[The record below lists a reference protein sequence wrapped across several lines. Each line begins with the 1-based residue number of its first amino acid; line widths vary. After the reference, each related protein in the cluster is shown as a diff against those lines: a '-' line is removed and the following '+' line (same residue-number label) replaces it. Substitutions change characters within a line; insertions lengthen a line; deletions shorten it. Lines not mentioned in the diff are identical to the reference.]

1 MTMRFLSYLV
11 ISLLLTVYACPSQ
24 AGDKE
29 LRVFYKQI
37 EGECL
42 HEKNWSKVSG
52 YAVSWDIKDLISN
65 RNIDDHSYKFLK
77 YKSTTLLKDKLPKL
91 RYFQF
96 IDTDLHN
103 SMDKLPV
110 PSSSIKAELSFLNQ
124 MKKELGNNDLQLA
137 RLIYETDEHTLARLN
152 SLNKDISFKKFSDK
166 EILIPGELT
175 VCKLKINTL
184 MKGSRTVFKS
194 NFFGGVTI
202 KSDETISV
210 EPGEKSFATELFKR
224 IY

>member
-1 MTMRFLSYLV
+1 MGEMIDDYKEKYHLAYLRNWG
-11 ISLLLTVYACPSQ
+11 LLLSILVAC
-24 AGDKE
+24 
-29 LRVFYKQI
+29 FTM
-37 EGECL
+37 
-42 HEKNWSKVSG
+42 
-52 YAVSWDIKDLISN
+52 
-65 RNIDDHSYKFLK
+65 K
-77 YKSTTLLKDKLPKL
+77 YIFK
-91 RYFQF
+91 
-96 IDTDLHN
+96 
-103 SMDKLPV
+103 
-110 PSSSIKAELSFLNQ
+110 SFLNQ
-124 MKKELGNNDLQLA
+124 MKKELGNNDLHLA
-137 RLIYETDEHTLARLN
+137 RLIYETDENTLARLN

-184 MKGSRTVFKS
+184 MKGSRAVFKS

>member
-1 MTMRFLSYLV
+1 MTIRFLSFSV
-11 ISLLLTVYACPSQ
+11 ISLLLAVYACPSQ

-29 LRVFYKQI
+29 LRVSYKQM

-42 HEKNWSKVSG
+42 YEKNWNKVSG
-52 YAVSWDIKDLISN
+52 YDVSWDIKDLISN
-65 RNIDDHSYKFLK
+65 LNIDDHSYRFLN
-77 YKSTTLLKDKLPKL
+77 YKSTALLKGKLPKL

-96 IDTDLHN
+96 INTDMHN
-103 SMDKLPV
+103 SLEI
-110 PSSSIKAELSFLNQ
+110 STSLSYIKAELSFLNK
-124 MKKELGNNDLQLA
+124 MKKELRNNDLQLA
-137 RLIYETDEHTLARLN
+137 RLIYETDENTLARLN
-152 SLNKDISFKKFSDK
+152 SLDKDILFKKFSDK

-184 MKGSRTVFKS
+184 MKGSRAVFKS

-210 EPGEKSFATELFKR
+210 EPEKKSFATELFKR